1 MGRPSK
7 CPPKEVMH
15 YLYVQKRYSMEQIA
29 KIFGVSR
36 EAVRL
41 WLSKYNIPSRSRIY
55 AVKTRG
61 KKKRL
66 SRKEILEELKSIFN
80 FDWETYLQKIS
91 SKKKSKSK
99 RRGQKRTIKSSQT
112 NISFQTR

>member
-29 KIFGVSR
+29 RVFGVSR

-41 WLSKYNIPSRSRIY
+41 WLDKYNIPSRNRVY

-61 KKKRL
+61 RRKKL
-66 SRKEILEELKSIFN
+66 SRGEILDELRKIFN
-80 FDWETYLQKIS
+80 FNWETYQRKIP
-91 SKKKSKSK
+91 SK
-99 RRGQKRTIKSSQT
+99 RKEKKTNLKTSQ
-112 NISFQTR
+112 R